1 VIERHSKTPAVKT
14 MLTVPCF
21 TFHHVNAFETEGGQR
36 IILDSIPWRS
46 LDFSSNLE
54 NLGVRPSSGEALGWE
69 TLIVDFP
76 SGWRRI
82 RTRSASAVH
91 IRCTQLR
98 SSSREGRGSTTLTP
112 SRGGGYIG

>member
-1 VIERHSKTPAVKT
+1 VIERHSTTPAVKT

-76 SGWRRI
+76 SGAGYVPAPPVPYKSGAHN
-82 RTRSASAVH
+82 SAAV
-91 IRCTQLR
+91 LA
-98 SSSREGRGSTTLTP
+98 RGEAQRP
-112 SRGGGYIG
+112 